1 MQQLL
6 AGDVGGTK
14 TLLCVADH
22 DGDTPRIVRQQR
34 FENSGY
40 RGFADILRAFLD
52 AVPATS
58 FAAACIAVAG
68 PVRARADGQYVKVTN
83 LPWEVDSASLVREF
97 GLQRVRLVN
106 DFAAIGY
113 VIEGL
118 GARDVVTL
126 NAGEPEP
133 HGPRVVI
140 GAGTGLGQAILFWNS
155 DHYEVIATEGSKTDF
170 GPIDEL
176 QLELARYL
184 MQQHGRA
191 SYELILSG
199 AGLARLYEFLRQRA
213 HAPESPSLAQ
223 AMGQG
228 DAAAAISRAALG
240 GDALASAALDLFV
253 SIYGAQAG
261 NLALTAGATGGAYI
275 AGGIAPKII
284 ARLTDGA
291 FMTSFANKGKM
302 KEYVS
307 AMPVTVVMNAETG
320 LAGALS
326 VAARL
331 AAKKD
336 SA

>member
-14 TLLCVADH
+14 TLLCVADR
-22 DGDTPRIVRQQR
+22 DGDALRIVRQQR
-34 FENSGY
+34 FENSSY
-40 RGFADILRAFLD
+40 HSFADVLRAFLD
-52 AVPATS
+52 GAAAS
-58 FAAACIAVAG
+58 FTAACIAVAG
-68 PVRARADGQYVKVTN
+68 PVRARANGQYVKVTN
-83 LPWEVDSASLVREF
+83 LPWEVDSATLVREF
-97 GLQRVRLVN
+97 GLRHVRLVN

-113 VIEGL
+113 AIESL
-118 GARDVVTL
+118 DERDMVTL

-170 GPIDEL
+170 GPTDEL

-199 AGLARLYEFLRQRA
+199 AGLERLYEFLRQRA
-213 HAPESPSLAQ
+213 HAPESAMLAQ
-223 AMGQG
+223 AIRQD
-228 DAAAAISRAALG
+228 DAAAAISSAALNG
-240 GDALASAALDLFV
+240 GDVLARATLDLFV

-261 NLALTAGATGGAYI
+261 NLALTAGATGGVYV

-284 ARLTDGA
+284 ACLTDGA
-291 FMTSFANKGKM
+291 FMQSFINKGKM
-302 KEYVS
+302 RDYVS
-307 AMPVTVVMNAETG
+307 AMPVQVAMNAEIG

-326 VAARL
+326 VAARG
-331 AAKKD
+331 
-336 SA
+336 